1 MARARTARVVVSV
14 AVSGE
19 GLVEDSIDH
28 SAAADPSGMTNPHH
42 RADSNP
48 LAALER
54 SRSRW
59 RSLSVALLCL
69 GAGFAMGG
77 LQAQP
82 TRRLQAMV
90 LDPNQSSGAWSSTLI
105 AVDAD
110 GSISYLDTT
119 KQNAEWK
126 KFRYS
131 PR

>member
-1 MARARTARVVVSV
+1 
-14 AVSGE
+14 
-19 GLVEDSIDH
+19 
-28 SAAADPSGMTNPHH
+28 
-42 RADSNP
+42 
-48 LAALER
+48 
-54 SRSRW
+54 
-59 RSLSVALLCL
+59 
-69 GAGFAMGG
+69 MGG